1 MRKYAKK
8 ANKICVYQNFVVPLR
23 SKKMRIYAKN
33 ANNMR
38 IDRPIYLQKLID
50 RKHNGMVK
58 IITGMR
64 RCGKSYLLFNLFA
77 DHLKSEGADEQH
89 IIAIDLENIYNERL
103 REPMALLQHIDEQVQ
118 DAQAYYVLI
127 DEVQL
132 LNRFEEVLNTLMKRP
147 NMDVYV
153 TGSNA
158 RFLSKDVITTFRGR
172 GDEVRVHPLSF
183 REYMS
188 AQTDTTFIER
198 HLNDYLRLGGLPQT
212 LTMQTEQQKR
222 DYLQQLFQNTYLLDI
237 KERYDIRNDDDLEE
251 LIDIIASSIGCLTN
265 PTKIANTFKSV
276 KQSNIARDTIKNYLD
291 YMQDAFMIEKS
302 VRYDIKGR
310 KYIDT
315 PVKYYFDDLG
325 LRNARLNFRQTEAG
339 HLMEN
344 LIYNELRLRGFSVD
358 VGQVILNIKNEEGK
372 SERKLLEVDFV
383 CNQGDQRIYIQSAFA
398 MDTEAKEDQEFESL
412 RKIDDSFQKVVIV
425 GGMQPTYRNDEGILI
440 MNIYDFLLGKAEI

>member
-1 MRKYAKK
+1 
-8 ANKICVYQNFVVPLR
+8 
-23 SKKMRIYAKN
+23 MRIE
-33 ANNMR
+33 
-38 IDRPIYLQKLID
+38 RPIYLQKLID

-58 IITGMR
+58 IITGIR

-77 DHLKSEGADEQH
+77 DHLKSEGIDEQH

-118 DAQAYYVLI
+118 DSQAYYVLI

-212 LTMQTEQQKR
+212 LTMQNEQQKR
-222 DYLQQLFQNTYLLDI
+222 DYLQQLF
-237 KERYDIRNDDDLEE
+237 
-251 LIDIIASSIGCLTN
+251 
-265 PTKIANTFKSV
+265 
-276 KQSNIARDTIKNYLD
+276 
-291 YMQDAFMIEKS
+291 
-302 VRYDIKGR
+302 
-310 KYIDT
+310 
-315 PVKYYFDDLG
+315 
-325 LRNARLNFRQTEAG
+325 
-339 HLMEN
+339 
-344 LIYNELRLRGFSVD
+344 
-358 VGQVILNIKNEEGK
+358 
-372 SERKLLEVDFV
+372 
-383 CNQGDQRIYIQSAFA
+383 
-398 MDTEAKEDQEFESL
+398 
-412 RKIDDSFQKVVIV
+412 
-425 GGMQPTYRNDEGILI
+425 
-440 MNIYDFLLGKAEI
+440 

>member
-1 MRKYAKK
+1 M
-8 ANKICVYQNFVVPLR
+8 KIE
-23 SKKMRIYAKN
+23 
-33 ANNMR
+33 
-38 IDRPIYLQKLID
+38 RPIYLQKLID
-50 RKHNGMVK
+50 RKDNGMVK

-77 DHLKSEGADEQH
+77 DYLKSEVTDEQH
-89 IIAIDLENIYNERL
+89 IIAIDLENMYNERL
-103 REPMALLQHIDEQVQ
+103 REPLTLLQHIDEQVQ
-118 DAQAYYVLI
+118 DTKTYYVLI

-132 LNRFEEVLNTLMKRP
+132 LGRFEEVLNTLMKRT
-147 NMDVYV
+147 NIDVYV

-172 GDEVRVHPLSF
+172 GDEVRIHPLCF

-188 AQTDTTFIER
+188 AQTDTTSIER

-212 LTMQTEQQKR
+212 LTMQNEQQKR
-222 DYLQQLFQNTYLLDI
+222 DYLQQLFHNTYLLDI

-251 LIDIIASSIGCLTN
+251 LIDIVASSIGSLTN
-265 PTKIANTFKSV
+265 PTKIANTFNSV

-291 YMQDAFMIEKS
+291 YMQDAFMITKA

-310 KYIDT
+310 RYIDT

-344 LIYNELRLRGFSVD
+344 LIYNELSLRGFSVD
-358 VGQVILNIKNEEGK
+358 VGQVIINTKNEEGK
-372 SERKLLEVDFV
+372 SERKTLEVDFV
-383 CNQGDQRIYIQSAFA
+383 CNQGDQRIYVQSAFA
-398 MDTEAKEDQEFESL
+398 MDTDAKKRQEFESI

-425 GGMQPTYRNDEGILI
+425 GGMQPTYRNDEGFLI
-440 MNIYDFLLGKAEI
+440 MNIYDFLLGKVEI

>member
-1 MRKYAKK
+1 
-8 ANKICVYQNFVVPLR
+8 
-23 SKKMRIYAKN
+23 MRIE
-33 ANNMR
+33 
-38 IDRPIYLQKLID
+38 RPIYLQKLID

-77 DHLKSEGADEQH
+77 DHLKSEGVDEQH

-132 LNRFEEVLNTLMKRP
+132 LSRFEEVLNTLMKRP
-147 NMDVYV
+147 KMDVYV

-188 AQTDTTFIER
+188 AQADTTFIER

-212 LTMQTEQQKR
+212 LTMQSEQQKR
-222 DYLQQLFQNTYLLDI
+222 DYLRQLFQNTYLLDI

-251 LIDIIASSIGCLTN
+251 LIDIVASSIGSLTN

-291 YMQDAFMIEKS
+291 YMHDAFMIEKS

-398 MDTEAKEDQEFESL
+398 MDNEAKEDQEFESL

>member
-1 MRKYAKK
+1 M
-8 ANKICVYQNFVVPLR
+8 KIERPVYL
-23 SKKMRIYAKN
+23 K
-33 ANNMR
+33 
-38 IDRPIYLQKLID
+38 KLID
-50 RKHNGMVK
+50 RKRNGMVK

-77 DHLKSEGADEQH
+77 THLKSEGTDEQH
-89 IIAIDLENIYNERL
+89 IIAIDLENLYNERL

-118 DAQAYYVLI
+118 DDNVYYVLI

-132 LNRFEEVLNTLMKRP
+132 LGRFEEVLNTLMKRP

-158 RFLSKDVITTFRGR
+158 RFLSKDVVTTFRGR

-183 REYMS
+183 REYIS

-212 LTMQTEQQKR
+212 MTMQNEQQKR

-237 KERYDIRNDDDLEE
+237 KERYDIRSDDDLEE
-251 LIDIIASSIGCLTN
+251 LIDIVASSIGSLTN

-291 YMQDAFMIEKS
+291 YMQDAFMIEKA

-310 KYIDT
+310 RYIDT

-325 LRNARLNFRQTEAG
+325 LRNARLNFRQTEIT

-344 LIYNELRLRGFSVD
+344 MIYNELRLRGFSVD
-358 VGQVILNIKNEEGK
+358 VGQVILNVKNETGK
-372 SERKLLEVDFV
+372 SERKQLEVDFV
-383 CNQGDQRIYIQSAFA
+383 CNQDDRRIYIQSALV
-398 MDTEAKEDQEFESL
+398 MDTKDKEDQELASL
-412 RKIDDSFQKVVIV
+412 RKINDSFQKVVIV

-440 MNIYDFLLGKAEI
+440 LNVYDFLLGKAEIL